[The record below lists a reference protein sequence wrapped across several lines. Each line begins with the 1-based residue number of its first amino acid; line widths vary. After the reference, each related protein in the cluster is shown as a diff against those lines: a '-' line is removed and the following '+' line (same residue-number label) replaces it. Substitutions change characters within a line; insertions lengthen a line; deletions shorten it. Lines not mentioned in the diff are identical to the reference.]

1 MSRSPAAGYLSPKRQ
16 TQFLRALRKHSLNV
30 SAACRAIG
38 LQGTS
43 GAYRERAHNPDF
55 RRRWQEVQ
63 DMLLDQLEALIWQ
76 DARTDSKARRWVL
89 SRQRPERWGT
99 GRQVKVRKETERY
112 HSLQEIPTA
121 ELERILLEKYPELAA
136 QAPERLLSLP
146 EPSPSPDAHT
156 GSD

>member
-1 MSRSPAAGYLSPKRQ
+1 MSQKPAAGYLSPKRQ
-16 TQFLRALRKHSLNV
+16 TQFLRALRKYGLNV

-55 RRRWQEVQ
+55 CRRWQEVQ
-63 DMLLDQLEALIWQ
+63 DMLLDQLEALVWQ
-76 DARTDSKARRWVL
+76 DARADSKARRWVL

-99 GRQVKVRKETERY
+99 GRQVKVREETERY
-112 HSLQEIPTA
+112 HSLQEIPT
-121 ELERILLEKYPELAA
+121 ERLERLLLEKHPELGA
-136 QAPERLLSLP
+136 QAPGRLLSP
-146 EPSPSPDAHT
+146 QESPPSPDAHT